1 MTNAITK
8 DDLAR
13 MITSAADQIRE
24 HHAMLSELDSASG
37 DGDHGSA
44 MMRSVDRMEK
54 AFASPGPVDIKAC
67 FHQAGW
73 EVMGTDGGAS
83 SALLGSFFLG
93 IAAGSPE
100 GITAMAGTE
109 LAAAFEAG
117 LAAVVKQTQARPGD
131 KTLMDALVPA
141 VEALRAATEAGKNHG
156 QAMEAAAT
164 AAKGGAEA
172 TANLIARF
180 GRARFLGQKT
190 RGHRDPG
197 AVSIALLFEGF
208 SQGLA
213 RPIGGSTHG
222 RCG

>member
-1 MTNAITK
+1 MTDTITR

-13 MITSAADQIRE
+13 MIASAADQVRE

-44 MMRSVDRMEK
+44 MMRSVDRLQK
-54 AFASPGPVDIKAC
+54 VFGPAGPADIKTC

-73 EVMGTDGGAS
+73 EVMGADGGAS

-93 IAAGSPE
+93 MADGVPE
-100 GITAMAGTE
+100 SVKSMDCPQ

-117 LAAVVKQTQARPGD
+117 LRAVCKQTKAQIGD
-131 KTLMDALVPA
+131 KTMMDALIPA
-141 VEALRAATEAGKNHG
+141 VEAMRAAAQAGKNHA
-156 QAMEAAAT
+156 QAMGAAAT
-164 AAKGGAEA
+164 SAKSGAES
-172 TANLIARF
+172 TANLTARF
-180 GRARFLGQKT
+180 GRARFLGERT

-208 SQGLA
+208 FQGLA

-222 RCG
+222 